1 MFGVLIV
8 DSSIKYRTKRLDEED
23 VYENDVQ
30 YNDKIIERLKLLEI
44 QNRSFITE
52 KIRLEKENE
61 NLKKEL
67 DRLNA
72 PPLITGVVVEAID
85 PSKIIIKS
93 SSGPKFVVGACS
105 NVDMKDLVPGALV
118 ACNQRNLSIMEIL
131 PSTKDP
137 EVCGMEVL
145 DKTGVTYCEIGGL
158 RDQINKIKE
167 TVELPLK
174 KPELFDKVG
183 IDPPNG
189 VLLYGPPGNGKT
201 LIVKAVA
208 NETDSTFIRVV
219 GSEFVRKYIGE
230 GARMVREVFNLA
242 REKSPSILFIDE
254 IDAIGARRVDTGIS
268 GDREVA
274 RTMMQLLA
282 ELDGFDSRGQVKILG
297 ATNRVDILDPALLR
311 PGRFDRL
318 IEIPPPTK
326 DGCLDI
332 FKIHSRNMN
341 IKNLDYSEII
351 DIIDGLSG
359 AEIRSLCTEAGMAA
373 IRDDRDY
380 VTSEDFKCSVSRITS
395 SEYPN
400 NSLIGMYG

>member
-1 MFGVLIV
+1 MV

-30 YNDKIIERLKLLEI
+30 YNDKIIERLKLLEM
-44 QNRSFITE
+44 QNRNFIVE

-61 NLKKEL
+61 NLKNEL
-67 DRLNA
+67 QRLNT

-85 PSKIIIKS
+85 SSKIIIKS
-93 SSGPKFVVGACS
+93 SSGPKFVVGACD
-105 NVDMKDLVPGALV
+105 NVDIKDLTPGALV
-118 ACNQRNLSIMEIL
+118 ACNQRNLSIMEVL

-145 DKTGVTYCEIGGL
+145 NRTGVTYCEIGGL

-167 TVELPLK
+167 TVELPLR

-183 IDPPNG
+183 IEPPHG
-189 VLLYGPPGNGKT
+189 VLLHGPPGNGKT

-242 REKSPSILFIDE
+242 REKAPSILFIDE
-254 IDAIGARRVDTGIS
+254 IDAIGSRRVDTGIS

-282 ELDGFDSRGQVKILG
+282 ELDGFDPRGQVKIIG
-297 ATNRVDILDPALLR
+297 ATNRVDMLDPALLR

-326 DGCLDI
+326 EDCLDI

-351 DIIDGLSG
+351 NLVEGLSG

-373 IRDDRDY
+373 IREGRDY

-395 SEYPN
+395 SEYQN

>member
-8 DSSIKYRTKRLDEED
+8 DSSIRYRTKRLDEED
-23 VYENDVQ
+23 VYENDAQ
-30 YNDKIIERLKLLEI
+30 YNDKILERLKLLEI

-61 NLKKEL
+61 SLKKEL
-67 DRLNA
+67 DRLNS

-85 PSKIIIKS
+85 SSKVIIKS
-93 SSGPKFVVGACS
+93 SSGPKFVVSACS
-105 NVDMKDLVPGALV
+105 NIDIKDLFPGALV
-118 ACNQRNLSIMEIL
+118 ACNQRNLSIMEVL
-131 PSTKDP
+131 PSSKDP
-137 EVCGMEVL
+137 EICGMEVM
-145 DKTGVTYCEIGGL
+145 DKTGVTYSDIGGL
-158 RDQINKIKE
+158 EDQMLKIKE

-174 KPELFDKVG
+174 RPELFFKVG
-183 IDPPNG
+183 IEPPHG
-189 VLLYGPPGNGKT
+189 VLLHGPPGNGKT
-201 LIVKAVA
+201 LVVKAVA

-282 ELDGFDSRGQVKILG
+282 ELDGFDPRGQVKIIG

-326 DGCLDI
+326 DACIDI

-341 IKNLDYSEII
+341 IADINHSEIASL
-351 DIIDGLSG
+351 IDGLSG
-359 AEIRSLCTEAGMAA
+359 AEIRSLCTEAGMSA
-373 IRDDRDY
+373 IRDNRSY
-380 VTSEDFKCSVSRITS
+380 VTSEDFKCSAIRIS
-395 SEYPN
+395 SSDYQ

>member
-44 QNRSFITE
+44 QDRSFITE

-118 ACNQRNLSIMEIL
+118 ACNQRNLSIMEVL

-208 NETDSTFIRVV
+208 T
-219 GSEFVRKYIGE
+219 K
-230 GARMVREVFNLA
+230 
-242 REKSPSILFIDE
+242 
-254 IDAIGARRVDTGIS
+254 
-268 GDREVA
+268 
-274 RTMMQLLA
+274 
-282 ELDGFDSRGQVKILG
+282 
-297 ATNRVDILDPALLR
+297 
-311 PGRFDRL
+311 RFH
-318 IEIPPPTK
+318 
-326 DGCLDI
+326 
-332 FKIHSRNMN
+332 F
-341 IKNLDYSEII
+341 Y
-351 DIIDGLSG
+351 
-359 AEIRSLCTEAGMAA
+359 
-373 IRDDRDY
+373 
-380 VTSEDFKCSVSRITS
+380 
-395 SEYPN
+395 
-400 NSLIGMYG
+400 

>member
-1 MFGVLIV
+1 MFGVLMV

-23 VYENDVQ
+23 VYENDAQ

-52 KIRLEKENE
+52 KLKLEKEVE
-61 NLKKEL
+61 SLKSEL
-67 DRLNA
+67 ERLNA

-85 PSKIIIKS
+85 PTKVIIKS
-93 SSGPKFVVGACS
+93 SSGPKFVVGVS
-105 NVDMKDLVPGALV
+105 SKIDLKDLIPGALV
-118 ACNQRNLSIMEIL
+118 ACNQRNLSIMEVL

-145 DKTGVTYCEIGGL
+145 SKTGVTYFEIGGL
-158 RDQINKIKE
+158 REQITKIKE

-183 IDPPNG
+183 IEPPHG
-189 VLLYGPPGNGKT
+189 VLLHGPPGNGKT

-282 ELDGFDSRGQVKILG
+282 ELDGFDPRGQVKIIG
-297 ATNRVDILDPALLR
+297 ATNRVDMLDPALLR

-318 IEIPPPTK
+318 IEITPPTREE
-326 DGCLDI
+326 CLDI

-341 IKNLDYSEII
+341 IKDLDYSVII
-351 DIIDGLSG
+351 DLIDGLSG

-373 IRDDRDY
+373 IREDRDY

-395 SEYPN
+395 SECQN

>member
-23 VYENDVQ
+23 VYENDAQ
-30 YNDKIIERLKLLEI
+30 YNDKILERLKILEI

-72 PPLITGVVVEAID
+72 PPLITGVIVEAID

-105 NVDMKDLVPGALV
+105 NVNINDLIPGALV
-118 ACNQRNLSIMEIL
+118 ACNQRNLSIMEVL

-145 DKTGVTYCEIGGL
+145 DKTCVTYSHIGGL
-158 RDQINKIKE
+158 TDQINKIKE

-183 IDPPNG
+183 IEPPHG
-189 VLLYGPPGNGKT
+189 VLLHGPPGNGKT

-230 GARMVREVFNLA
+230 GARMVREVFNLS
-242 REKSPSILFIDE
+242 REKAPSILFIDE

-282 ELDGFDSRGQVKILG
+282 ELDGFDPRGHVKIIG
-297 ATNRVDILDPALLR
+297 ATNRVDMLDPALLR

-326 DGCLDI
+326 EACLDI

-351 DIIDGLSG
+351 DLVNGLSG

-373 IRDDRDY
+373 IREDRDY
-380 VTSEDFKCSVSRITS
+380 VTPEDFKCSVSRITS
-395 SEYPN
+395 PEYQN